1 MDIVS
6 LVERLHDEGALKD
19 IAINPR
25 LQFGTVQRT
34 YPLAGILPEV
44 PVEENQYTETSI
56 RYRTMVANDG
66 SRYSPVQRKKG
77 ALVGEFDVKLADS
90 DIGDE
95 FTARE
100 YEALLKVLQRNDE
113 MGALTSVIR
122 WVDTVLNKPLL
133 ERNEKARWDAV
144 VSAQVILKG
153 NAGYRETINYSNPAG
168 HRAATGGVWSNNSY
182 DPFVDIAAMVQLLA
196 DKGFKISRIFS
207 SRRVV
212 NILALNDKVRTR
224 TQRISV
230 NVTNATF
237 VTSAHRATLTDV
249 NSALSADGL
258 PEIELYD
265 ELYRTMTGTG
275 RFLPDTVMVF
285 FAMTGR
291 DQHIDLGDGVN
302 TIFLPNT
309 LGYTAIGK
317 AVGQTSPGRVIKVKS
332 FDDKPPRIDGQA
344 WQCSL
349 PVITEPEAIAVI
361 TGIA

>member
-19 IAINPR
+19 IAMNPR
-25 LQFGTVQRT
+25 LQFGTPQRT
-34 YPLAGILPEV
+34 YPMATVLPEQ
-44 PVEENQYTETSI
+44 PVEENAYTETSI

-100 YEALLKVLQRNDE
+100 YEALLKILNRNDE
-113 MGALTSVIR
+113 MGSLTSVIR
-122 WVDTVLNKPLL
+122 WVDTVLNRPLL

-144 VSAQVILKG
+144 VNASVVLMG
-153 NAGYRETINYSNPAG
+153 NAGYRETINYSNPVN
-168 HRAATGGVWSNNSY
+168 HRSAASLVWSNNAN
-182 DPFVDIAAMVQLLA
+182 DPWVDITAKIQLLA
-196 DKGFKISRIFS
+196 DKGFKVNRIFS

-224 TQRISV
+224 TARIQV
-230 NVTNATF
+230 NVANGAFT
-237 VTSAHRATLTDV
+237 TSPRRATLAEV
-249 NSALSADGL
+249 NEALVADGI
-258 PEIELYD
+258 PAIEIYD
-265 ELYRTMTGTG
+265 EVYRTMTGTG
-275 RFLPDTVMVF
+275 RFLADTVMVF
-285 FAMTGR
+285 ICTTGR
-291 DQHIDLGDGVN
+291 DQSIDLGDGVN

-317 AVGQTSPGRVIKVKS
+317 AVGQTSPGRVIKVRAY
-332 FDDKPPRIDGQA
+332 DDKPPRIDGQA
-344 WQCSL
+344 WQTSL